1 MNIVLTG
8 THIEQDTTQLG
19 FQKNNL
25 IDMLVVTVDTD
36 ESWQYK
42 LDVRYTQKDSK
53 GEEMFNVIDLNR
65 SGQIC
70 TALLTLTML
79 PLCGKYTMQLRGIK
93 GQQVWH
99 SDTFY
104 AWVNYSIDPGDA
116 YNPVPS
122 EFYQVEYNI
131 TELNNHP
138 PYPDI
143 SGFWMIWDVNEHK
156 YKLSDIP
163 VPTDG
168 GMDKTFE
175 FTQSTPSNVWVIR
188 HGLYK
193 HPSVTVTDSGGNE
206 VVGEVEYIDMN
217 VVKVTF
223 ASVFSG
229 KAYLN

>member
-1 MNIVLTG
+1 
-8 THIEQDTTQLG
+8 
-19 FQKNNL
+19 
-25 IDMLVVTVDTD
+25 
-36 ESWQYK
+36 
-42 LDVRYTQKDSK
+42 
-53 GEEMFNVIDLNR
+53 
-65 SGQIC
+65 
-70 TALLTLTML
+70 
-79 PLCGKYTMQLRGIK
+79 
-93 GQQVWH
+93 
-99 SDTFY
+99 
-104 AWVNYSIDPGDA
+104 
-116 YNPVPS
+116 
-122 EFYQVEYNI
+122 
-131 TELNNHP
+131 
-138 PYPDI
+138 
-143 SGFWMIWDVNEHK
+143 MIWDVNEHK

>member
-1 MNIVLTG
+1 MNITLSG
-8 THIEQDTTQLG
+8 TKVSMDGHTLA

-25 IDMLVVTVDTD
+25 VDSMVITVDTD
-36 ESWQYK
+36 ETWQYK
-42 LDVRYTQKDSK
+42 LDVKYLCKDSNGK
-53 GEEMFNVIDLNR
+53 ELYNVIDLTRVGNT
-65 SGQIC
+65 C
-70 TALLTLTML
+70 TAILQATML
-79 PLCGKYTMQLRGIK
+79 PFNGKYTMQLRGISGNK
-93 GQQVWH
+93 VYH
-99 SDTFY
+99 TDTFD
-104 AWVNYSIDPGDA
+104 AWVKYSIDPGEV

-143 SGFWMIWDVNEHK
+143 SGFWKIYNVEKHE
-156 YKLSDIP
+156 YELSDIP
-163 VPTDG
+163 VQTNG

-175 FTQSTPSNVWVIR
+175 FTQFTPSDVWVIR

-217 VVKVTF
+217 VVKVAF
-223 ASVFSG
+223 ASAFSG